1 MVCIKKEEEDF
12 FNENII
18 NKYNFKNIKIA
29 YGGKERQDSI
39 YNGLKKLD
47 KIVI

>member
-1 MVCIKKEEEDF
+1 MYKKKKKIF
-12 FNENII
+12 KENII

-39 YNGLKKLD
+39 YNGLK
-47 KIVI
+47 IR